1 MHMDYTAQQH
11 DHIRLEC
18 YLT

>member
-1 MHMDYTAQQH
+1 MDYTAQQH